1 MKTMRFKGLVAAPF
15 TPFKRNGAV
24 DLGKIE
30 RLAAS
35 LETNRVA
42 GAFVCGTTGE
52 GVSMTTAE
60 RMKVAERWQA
70 SAGKKLRVIVHVGHT
85 SLGDSRALA
94 AHAQKIGAS
103 AVGCMAPFCFKP
115 SKAED
120 LAAFCAEVAAAAP
133 ELPFYYY
140 HIPCVTGVT
149 IPAFDFLRAA
159 ADKIPNL
166 AGIKFTHE
174 NLMDFAACVRWE
186 GGRFDALFGRDEM
199 LLAGLSVGAEGAI
212 GSTYNYAAPVYHRI
226 IAAYRRGDLAAAQA
240 EQARANAMI
249 AVLIR
254 HGGMPPA
261 GKAFMKAIGLDCG
274 TVRLPLRPLTE
285 AQSEALRAEA
295 ETAGFFGFAS
305 KI

>member
-1 MKTMRFKGLVAAPF
+1 MKRFKGLVAAPF
-15 TPFKRNGAV
+15 TPFKAGGAV
-24 DLGKIE
+24 DLAKIE

-35 LETNRVA
+35 LAANRVA

-60 RMKVAERWQA
+60 RMRVAERWQA
-70 SAGKKLRVIVHVGHT
+70 SAGPKLRVIVHVGHT

-94 AHAQKIGAS
+94 AHAQKIGAA

-159 ADKIPNL
+159 ADRIPNL

-174 NLMDFAACVRWE
+174 NLMDFAACARWE

-199 LLAGLSVGAEGAI
+199 LLAGLSAGAEGAI

-226 IAAYRRGDLAAAQA
+226 IAAYGRGDMAAAQD

-254 HGGMPPA
+254 YGGLPPA

-274 TVRLPLRPLTE
+274 TVRLPLRSLTAE
-285 AQSEALRAEA
+285 QEEALRGEAEA
-295 ETAGFFGFAS
+295 AGFFRFAS
-305 KI
+305 KA

>member
-1 MKTMRFKGLVAAPF
+1 MKHLKGLIAAPF
-15 TPFKRNGAV
+15 TPFRTKGGL
-24 DLGKIE
+24 DLPMVEK
-30 RLAAS
+30 LAAS
-35 LETNRVA
+35 LVA
-42 GAFVCGTTGE
+42 NKVSGAFVCGTTGE

-60 RMKVAERWQA
+60 RMKVAARWQA
-70 SAGKKLRVIVHVGHT
+70 CAGEKLRVIVHVGHT

-115 SKAED
+115 SKGDD
-120 LAAFCAEVAAAAP
+120 LVAFCAEVAAAAP
-133 ELPFYYY
+133 DLPFYYY

-159 ADKIPNL
+159 TDRIPNL

-199 LLAGLSVGAEGAI
+199 MLSGLAVGAVGAI
-212 GSTYNYAAPVYHRI
+212 GSTFNYAAPVYHRI
-226 IAAYRRGDLAAAQA
+226 IAAFNRGDMEEARE

-254 HGGMPPA
+254 FGGMPPA
-261 GKAFMKAIGLDCG
+261 GKGFMKAIGLDCG
-274 TVRLPLRPLTE
+274 TVRLPLRSLTAVQAE
-285 AQSEALRAEA
+285 ELRAEA
-295 ETAGFFGFAS
+295 ESVGFFGFAS
-305 KI
+305 RP

>member
-1 MKTMRFKGLVAAPF
+1 MKRFKGLVAAPF
-15 TPFKRNGAV
+15 TPFKKAGGV
-24 DLGKIE
+24 DFSMIE
-30 RLAAS
+30 HLAAS
-35 LETNRVA
+35 LEANKVA

-94 AHAQKIGAS
+94 AHAQKIGAA

-159 ADKIPNL
+159 AEQIPNL

-186 GGRFDALFGRDEM
+186 GGRFDCLYGRDEM
-199 LLAGLSVGAEGAI
+199 LLAGLAMGAEGAI
-212 GSTYNYAAPVYHRI
+212 GSTYNYAAPVYHRV
-226 IAAYRRGDLAAAQA
+226 IAAYTRGNLAAAQA

-254 HGGMPPA
+254 YGGMPPA

-274 TVRLPLRPLTE
+274 MVRLPLRALTDE
-285 AQSEALRAEA
+285 QAESLRAEA
-295 ETAGFFGFAS
+295 EAAGFFRFAS
-305 KI
+305 KR